1 MTRAHN
7 DDTQRMSNLH
17 LKAMNEEAEQG
28 KHTQRHM
35 ARNTD
40 PQGGSTGRTI
50 LCFKIHTM
58 SILCTYVYIS
68 IFQKY

>member
-35 ARNTD
+35 ARNKKD
-40 PQGGSTGRTI
+40 KK
-50 LCFKIHTM
+50 KI
-58 SILCTYVYIS
+58 SENLYVTAYLNSQFITV
-68 IFQKY
+68 